1 MVFSPKIPIFVSSTY
16 TDLIPCRNAVR
27 EILAQYHADI
37 RGMEVFGARTQKPLE
52 TCLSEVLTSELFIGI
67 IGMRYGSVDE
77 ESGKSFVELEY
88 ETAIKRGLEI
98 SIYLID
104 EENASIPPI
113 NVDCENAE
121 RLRNFK
127 KQLKKDHTCCI
138 FTSVNDLSLKIKGDM
153 ETFFTKRVGEPSR
166 SKAFVSGI
174 VSSSTVAKG
183 DDFYIAGTATETP
196 FLGVAIWIFG
206 QNIYFHWVVDV
217 RDDDSYILTIPSTLT
232 QSMPSGQYFVVIQHP
247 MENHTYDVV
256 PVVSQNS
263 IVVKNS
269 FNKEKFVVSGQN
281 SISSMEAASNL
292 VEFLNKSTIDD
303 TYTKLQFII
312 EDPVIRID
320 PIPPKKSGDKFS
332 ITGATNLAVGNEV
345 LVEVMPRIVPPGSE
359 LYFGIRGVTKIVK
372 GNSGI
377 NKFSFDIE
385 LVNTKP
391 VEYLINVI
399 SYKIGIVG
407 SQSFIVT

>member
-1 MVFSPKIPIFVSSTY
+1 M
-16 TDLIPCRNAVR
+16 
-27 EILAQYHADI
+27 
-37 RGMEVFGARTQKPLE
+37 
-52 TCLSEVLTSELFIGI
+52 
-67 IGMRYGSVDE
+67 
-77 ESGKSFVELEY
+77 
-88 ETAIKRGLEI
+88 
-98 SIYLID
+98 
-104 EENASIPPI
+104 
-113 NVDCENAE
+113 
-121 RLRNFK
+121 
-127 KQLKKDHTCCI
+127 
-138 FTSVNDLSLKIKGDM
+138 NDLSLKIKGDI
-153 ETFFTKRVGEPSR
+153 EKFFVKRVGEPSR
-166 SKAFVSGI
+166 SKAFVSGT

-183 DDFYIAGTATETP
+183 DDLYITGTATETP

-217 RDDDSYILTIPSTLT
+217 RDDDSYILTLPSALT
-232 QSMPSGQYFVVIQHP
+232 QSIPSGNYLVVIQHP
-247 MENHTYDVV
+247 MDNHTFDVV
-256 PVVSQNS
+256 PVISQNS
-263 IVVKNS
+263 VIVKNS

-281 SISSMEAASNL
+281 SLSSMEAAINL

-303 TYTKLQFII
+303 TYTKLQFLI

-320 PIPPKKSGDKFS
+320 LIPPKKNGDKFS
-332 ITGATNLAVGNEV
+332 ITGGTNLAVGNEV

-385 LVNTKP
+385 LVNTTP
-391 VEYLINVI
+391 AEYLINVI

>member
-16 TDLIPCRNAVR
+16 TDLIPYRNAVR
-27 EILAQYHADI
+27 EILAQYHSDI

-52 TCLSEVLTSELFIGI
+52 TCLGEVLTSEMFIGI

-77 ESGKSFVELEY
+77 ESRKSFVELEY
-88 ETAIKRGLEI
+88 ETAKKSGLEI

-121 RLRNFK
+121 KLRDFK
-127 KQLKKDHTCCI
+127 RQLKKDHTCCF
-138 FTSVNDLSLKIKGDM
+138 FTSVNDLSLKINGDM
-153 ETFFTKRVGEPSR
+153 EKFFRKRVGEPSR
-166 SKAFVSGI
+166 SKAFVSGT

-183 DDFYIAGTATETP
+183 DDFFITGIATETP

-206 QNIYFHWVVDV
+206 QNKFFHWVVDV
-217 RDDDSYILTIPSTLT
+217 RDDDSYVLTISSTLT
-232 QSMPSGQYFVVIQHP
+232 KSMPSGKYFAVIQHP
-247 MENHTYDVV
+247 MDNHTYDVV

-269 FNKEKFVVSGQN
+269 FNKEKFIVSGQN
-281 SISSMEAASNL
+281 SISSIDAAINL
-292 VEFLNKSTIDD
+292 VEFLNKSAIDD
-303 TYTKLQFII
+303 TYTKLQFLI
-312 EDPVIRID
+312 EDPVIQID
-320 PIPPKKSGDKFS
+320 PIEPKKSGDLFS
-332 ITGATNLAVGNEV
+332 ITGGTNLAVGNEV
-345 LVEVMPRIVPPGSE
+345 LVEVMPRIVPPASE

-372 GNSGI
+372 GDSGL
-377 NKFSFDIE
+377 NKFNFDIE

-391 VEYLINVI
+391 AEYSINVI
-399 SYKIGIVG
+399 SYKTRIVG
-407 SQSFIVT
+407 SQFFIVT